1 MAQITYADKS
11 ALNQNAGVAD
21 ANKCNATDLNQIKSA
36 VNTNTPVGSI
46 MIYAGDT
53 APSGWLICDG
63 SEISR
68 TTYAN
73 LFNAIGIAYG
83 NGDGS
88 TTFNLPNLKGR
99 IPVGQDTSDT
109 DLQTIGTPGGE
120 KTHQLTIDEMP
131 SHTHRVYYYVNINL
145 RGGVD
150 HLLAYGSPNSSGLV
164 NYKGTT
170 WIGNEG
176 GDQAHNNMQPYVVM
190 NYIISY

>member
-11 ALNQNAGVAD
+11 AINVNASIPD
-21 ANKCNATDLNQIKSA
+21 TNKCNATDLNQIKSA

-63 SEISR
+63 SEVSR

-120 KTHQLTIDEMP
+120 KTHQLTINEMP
-131 SHTHRVYYYVNINL
+131 SHHHNTYGLYTNIGSGSNANTWL
-145 RGGVD
+145 AWSGGNAWVQN
-150 HLLAYGSPNSSGLV
+150 A
-164 NYKGTT
+164 
-170 WIGNEG
+170 G

>member
-131 SHTHRVYYYVNINL
+131 SHNHKTYGQYANIGSGSSANTWL
-145 RGGVD
+145 AWASGNAAVQNTGG
-150 HLLAYGSPNSSGLV
+150 N
-164 NYKGTT
+164 
-170 WIGNEG
+170 
-176 GDQAHNNMQPYVVM
+176 QAHNNMQPYVVM